1 MKGRF
6 KIESAEIHE
15 VGDSKIYS
23 VTFRGI
29 DEERREVGAR
39 VTYIWAAESVPMG
52 TFKYPTQAFDHRR
65 RTIHH
70 ARLVPH

>member
-1 MKGRF
+1 MKLCF

-29 DEERREVGAR
+29 DEERREVSAR
-39 VTYIWAAESVPMG
+39 AAYICAVGSEPS
-52 TFKYPTQAFDHRR
+52 
-65 RTIHH
+65 TI
-70 ARLVPH
+70 LLKLLTIEGGLYTTPI

>member
-1 MKGRF
+1 MKVRF

-29 DEERREVGAR
+29 DEERREAGAR
-39 VTYIWAAESVPMG
+39 AAYICAVESVPMANLQLSYSS
-52 TFKYPTQAFDHRR
+52 F
-65 RTIHH
+65 
-70 ARLVPH
+70 

>member
-1 MKGRF
+1 MKVRF

-29 DEERREVGAR
+29 DEERREAGAR
-39 VTYIWAAESVPMG
+39 AAYICAVESVTMANLQLSYSS
-52 TFKYPTQAFDHRR
+52 F
-65 RTIHH
+65 
-70 ARLVPH
+70 

>member
-23 VTFRGI
+23 VAFRGI
-29 DEERREVGAR
+29 DEERREAGAR
-39 VTYIWAAESVPMG
+39 AAYICTVGPVPM
-52 TFKYPTQAFDHRR
+52 TNLQLSYSSF
-65 RTIHH
+65 
-70 ARLVPH
+70 